1 MAVTFRDA
9 NPAGAKFTRC
19 IQFEPVARVSLSDL
33 DFQTVEIVRLLVNS
47 IDLRSRSSSYGASK
61 SAPEEVERR

>member
-9 NPAGAKFTRC
+9 NTTGAKFTRC

-33 DFQTVEIVRLLVNS
+33 DFQTVEIDRLLVNS
-47 IDLRSRSSSYGASK
+47 IDLRSRSSSYGAGK

>member
-1 MAVTFRDA
+1 MAITFRDA

-19 IQFEPVARVSLSDL
+19 IQFEPVARDSLGDL
-33 DFQTVEIVRLLVNS
+33 DFQTVEIDRLLVNS
-47 IDLRSRSSSYGASK
+47 NDLSSRSGSYGVSK

>member
-19 IQFEPVARVSLSDL
+19 IQFEPAARDSLGDL
-33 DFQTVEIVRLLVNS
+33 DFQTVEIDRLLVNS
-47 IDLRSRSSSYGASK
+47 TDLSGRSSSYGARKWAS
-61 SAPEEVERR
+61 EEVERR